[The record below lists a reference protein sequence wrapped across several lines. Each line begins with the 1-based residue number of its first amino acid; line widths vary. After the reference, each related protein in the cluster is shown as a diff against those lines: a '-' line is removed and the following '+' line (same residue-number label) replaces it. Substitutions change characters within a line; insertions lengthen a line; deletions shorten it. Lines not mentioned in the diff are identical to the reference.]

1 MLRSVPLIGPAL
13 VIDRNTLKRLSAIFE
28 SDEDIQR
35 DVDKVVQNMAETE
48 GIISRL
54 KMHIDSRKDD
64 LQQTLGDYQRYK
76 ELAAVEK
83 EKARP
88 LLNELRQQG
97 NIGIIWGAITNLL
110 MVIIGI
116 ILSHFLRLWFPGFK
130 F

>member
-1 MLRSVPLIGPAL
+1 MQPSRKLPTLHELQIRLLPVMRDISEQVAMAMLRSVPLIGPAL

-83 EKARP
+83 
-88 LLNELRQQG
+88 
-97 NIGIIWGAITNLL
+97 
-110 MVIIGI
+110 V
-116 ILSHFLRLWFPGFK
+116 
-130 F
+130 